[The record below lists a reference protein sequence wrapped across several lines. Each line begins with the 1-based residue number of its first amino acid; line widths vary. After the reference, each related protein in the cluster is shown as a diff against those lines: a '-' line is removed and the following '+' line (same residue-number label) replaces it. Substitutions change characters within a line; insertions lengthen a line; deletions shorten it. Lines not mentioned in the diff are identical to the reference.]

1 LSIGG
6 DVVNVAD
13 LGGNVRVA
21 VASKT
26 PDGPVA
32 EAFLA
37 WLPLP
42 DGADQ
47 AAQNTLYRNAFNV
60 LIKTVNSEATSAQQ
74 SRVATQLGLTPDNPP
89 FALGTT
95 ADSTLGQQRYN
106 LEAVQ
111 PEQTSGVD
119 TLIGVTQ
126 A

>member
-1 LSIGG
+1 
-6 DVVNVAD
+6 
-13 LGGNVRVA
+13 

-26 PDGPVA
+26 ADGPIA

-37 WLPLP
+37 WLPLS
-42 DGADQ
+42 DSADQ

-60 LIKTVNSEATSAQQ
+60 LIKTVNSGATSAQQ
-74 SRVATQLGLTPDNPP
+74 SRVSNDLGLTPDKPP
-89 FALGTT
+89 FPLGTT
-95 ADSTLGQQRYN
+95 NTSTLGQQRYV

-126 A
+126 T